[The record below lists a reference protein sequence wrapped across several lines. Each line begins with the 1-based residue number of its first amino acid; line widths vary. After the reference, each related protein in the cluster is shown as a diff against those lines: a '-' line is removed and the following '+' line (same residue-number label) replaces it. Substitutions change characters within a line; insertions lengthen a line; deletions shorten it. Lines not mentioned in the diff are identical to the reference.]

1 VTLIAGGISNQQYEL
16 RPSIRHSWVAD
27 LIGVFRPLQ
36 AVPPESICR
45 SREGSPGASGRMVAE
60 TCGPRGVQM
69 NAVDVGA
76 WNANWAWSLPLIVL
90 NVVIHV
96 IGLGLINESV
106 VRVLNEVIPR
116 RRFMPT
122 FAVGMG
128 AVVLLATA
136 LHGIEAATWA
146 AAYRVLGA
154 LPDTKSAILYSLSA
168 LTSYGHANLFLKEQ
182 WQLMGALE
190 ALNGMLLFGLTTAF
204 LFAMIQK
211 VWPLGSR
218 GWHREA

>member
-1 VTLIAGGISNQQYEL
+1 
-16 RPSIRHSWVAD
+16 
-27 LIGVFRPLQ
+27 
-36 AVPPESICR
+36 
-45 SREGSPGASGRMVAE
+45 
-60 TCGPRGVQM
+60 M

-96 IGLGLINESV
+96 AGLGLINESIV
-106 VRVLNEVIPR
+106 HVLSGALSR
-116 RRFMPT
+116 GRFVLM
-122 FAVGMG
+122 FALGV
-128 AVVLLATA
+128 AALSATV
-136 LHGIEAATWA
+136 LHGIEATTWA
-146 AAYRVLGA
+146 TAYRLLGA
-154 LPDTKSAILYSLSA
+154 LPDARSAMLYSLSA
-168 LTSYGHANLFLKEQ
+168 MTSYGHANLFLKEQ

-218 GWHREA
+218 GRHRES